1 MIFRDRFNRI
11 LAILLG
17 SVLVIYISGCNY
29 SKVPEADIP
38 VKLLRTEPGR
48 LSQIKPDTT
57 ITLYFQGVP
66 IDFKSST
73 GDVIVKGNTVA
84 FTVRKGDFIGG
95 RPLLRVGWKE
105 KGMPLRWHRL
115 ALEDDLQTLT
125 WTSKRLPSKSTLWL
139 DAIETDAVAPKK
151 NMPVKLIRVDPPRG
165 SLITD
170 TDTITL
176 YFDNRPQH
184 VKVVNAPNYIISKA
198 IVKGN
203 TVVIF
208 QHPKTFSRARRYG
221 GLNFWVKWTDGNQSL
236 YYKNFVHSPED

>member
-1 MIFRDRFNRI
+1 MKMLVFLTI
-11 LAILLG
+11 LFFSCIGIGNADLD
-17 SVLVIYISGCNY
+17 N
-29 SKVPEADIP
+29 ADIP
-38 VKLLRTEPGR
+38 VKLLRTEPER

-73 GDVIVKGNTVA
+73 GDAIVKGNSVA

-95 RPLLRVGWKE
+95 KPVLRVGWKV
-105 KGMPLRWHRL
+105 KGLPLRWHRL

-151 NMPVKLIRVDPPRG
+151 NMPAKLIRVDPPRD

-176 YFDNRPQH
+176 YFDNRPKH
-184 VKVVNAPNYIISKA
+184 FKVVNAPYYISKA
-198 IVKGN
+198 ILKDN
-203 TVVIF
+203 TVEIF
-208 QHPKTFSRARRYG
+208 QTPKTVSRARRFG
-221 GLNFWVKWTDGNQSL
+221 GTSFWVKWTDGNQWL
-236 YYKNFVHSPED
+236 YYKHFVHSPED

>member
-11 LAILLG
+11 LAILLV

-38 VKLLRTEPGR
+38 VKLLRTEPER

-73 GDVIVKGNTVA
+73 GDVIVKGNSVA

-95 RPLLRVGWKE
+95 KPVVRVGWKV
-105 KGMPLRWHRL
+105 KGLPLRWHRL

-125 WTSKRLPSKSTLWL
+125 WTSKPLPSKSTLWL

-151 NMPVKLIRVDPPRG
+151 NMPAKLIRVDPPRD

-176 YFDNRPQH
+176 YFDNRPKH
-184 VKVVNAPNYIISKA
+184 FKVVNAPYYISKA
-198 IVKGN
+198 ILKDN
-203 TVVIF
+203 TVEIF
-208 QHPKTFSRARRYG
+208 QTPKTVSKYRRFG
-221 GLNFWVKWTDGNQSL
+221 GTSFWVKWTDGNQWL
-236 YYKNFVHSPED
+236 YYKHFVHSPED